1 MEIRQGIVRNY
12 VVTDKEKFCDA
23 MAKALCQMQVSYV
36 QIENEFHFNDKIY
49 RFYNFG
55 DAIQLDDMVTFVCLD
70 REKVLSLSPL
80 DLLFTKEDSDLSRL
94 LDPLQQDMVVEAES
108 IRFEDEKPKQKVNV
122 RQLRQHDNR
131 MINQRIRN
139 SHKQPVMR
147 NRRNG

>member
-12 VVTDKEKFCDA
+12 VVTDREKFCDS
-23 MAKALCQMQVSYV
+23 MARALCQMQISYV

-49 RFYNFG
+49 RFFNFG
-55 DAIQLDDMVTFVCLD
+55 EAIQLDDMVTFVCLD
-70 REKVLSLSPL
+70 REKVLSLSPC
-80 DLLFTKEDSDLSRL
+80 DLLFTKDECDLSRL
-94 LDPLQQDMVVEAES
+94 LDPMQEMVVAPEEVT
-108 IRFEDEKPKQKVNV
+108 FEEEKPMQKVNV
-122 RQLRQHDNR
+122 RQLMRHDNK